1 MTLRYDDS
9 REGRPVYPDAV
20 EIGFFGSNA
29 HPLLLG
35 RSAQMPPL
43 MGSPSPGF
51 GCALLAELPYSP
63 WRIGSRNPSL
73 PIARS
78 PQPRPLGRKRSRRPA
93 LRARPARALPRACP
107 VSALHLASA
116 DPIRSLSH
124 AVVQDGTAQSN
135 RGKNTG
141 ISTKQP
147 KGRSCRRCLR
157 HSRHSVGRLRFC
169 RLCTAAS

>member
-1 MTLRYDDS
+1 MTIPARAGPFIPTLS
-9 REGRPVYPDAV
+9 RLVSSGQTPTLCYWADPPRC
-20 EIGFFGSNA
+20 
-29 HPLLLG
+29 
-35 RSAQMPPL
+35 PPL
-43 MGSPSPGF
+43 MGSPGPGF
-51 GCALLAELPYSP
+51 GCARLAELPYSP